1 MSISGVTD
9 PSYRK
14 TAYLEGTRYLNAT
27 LSIIASAG
35 YLMPLSLDQ
44 YVQSYLDGRNLPWP
58 MAPKPDSPKAK
69 PHLSKQ
75 KVKSVLWTLYGTL
88 LAVPQGELLFEHP
101 TDFVMDAALDKTIQE
116 FKMWASMNRKPGAP
130 SALMKEMYNKA
141 YTNLKLTGSGGEK
154 FPEVQSEKIW
164 DDIVNKLLQKE
175 YQIDVTVY
183 GAKNEFVKK
192 VAYFFHAS
200 IQGCGAYP
208 GAADA
213 LRMVADAG
221 MVQGLLADAQ
231 CFSMAQMGRA
241 FKQQD
246 PSFEV
251 PNYLPA
257 ELRILSCE
265 KRAKKPSE
273 TIFRAAIEALNS
285 RGLKPAD
292 VLHVG
297 SSLTR
302 DIGPAK
308 KYGFKTA
315 LFAGDK
321 ASLVATGEQLK
332 DPNFRPDVL
341 LTELTQLIEVL

>member
-1 MSISGVTD
+1 
-9 PSYRK
+9 
-14 TAYLEGTRYLNAT
+14 
-27 LSIIASAG
+27 
-35 YLMPLSLDQ
+35 MPLSLDQ

-58 MAPKPDSPKAK
+58 MAPKIESPKAK
-69 PHLSKQ
+69 PHLSRKN
-75 KVKSVLWTLYGTL
+75 VKGILWTPYGTL
-88 LAVPQGELLFEHP
+88 LNVSQGELLFEHP

-130 SALMKEMYNKA
+130 SALMKEMYLKS
-141 YTNLKLTGSGGEK
+141 YTTLKLLGSGGERH
-154 FPEVQSEKIW
+154 PEVHSEKIW

-175 YQIDVTVY
+175 YQIDINLY

-208 GAADA
+208 GAVDA
-213 LRMVADAG
+213 IRMASDAG
-221 MVQGLLADAQ
+221 MQQGLLGDAQ
-231 CFSMAQMGRA
+231 CFSLAQMGRA

-251 PNYLPA
+251 LNYIPA
-257 ELRILSCE
+257 ELRILSHD
-265 KRAKKPSE
+265 KKARKPSE
-273 TIFRAAIEALNS
+273 TLFKAAIDALNS

-321 ASLVATGEQLK
+321 ASLVASAEQLK
-332 DPNFRPDVL
+332 DPLFRPDVL
-341 LTELTQLIEVL
+341 LTELTQIVEVL